1 MHRAHLAYLA
11 RHRGDWQAACSHA
24 QAAIDGWQ
32 ATEFPLLWLAVLP
45 WLAASLHL
53 PKDAVVL
60 RARLAS
66 LLADDQQRLPA
77 ALEACCQAVLEAT
90 HITPEAVAG
99 VLATA
104 DAEGYA

>member
-1 MHRAHLAYLA
+1 M
-11 RHRGDWQAACSHA
+11 
-24 QAAIDGWQ
+24 
-32 ATEFPLLWLAVLP
+32 LP

-53 PKDAVVL
+53 PNDAAAL

-77 ALEACCQAVLEAT
+77 ALKACCQAALEAT
-90 HITPEAVAG
+90 HVMPEAVAG
-99 VLATA
+99 IVATA